1 MRMDYKSDPSGGP
14 SQDVL
19 NTAYG
24 QFAAAGRTFEP
35 WFRAAARG
43 NLEVFTLA
51 TRRAQ
56 AYVELPV
63 RLSQCRTPQ
72 ELADEQMRFWQN
84 MTQQYAECSQKL
96 MRIWTELAQDGGR
109 RARGSSAQRD
119 YITFP
124 EPEEASGE
132 AEKSERR
139 AA

>member
-35 WFRAAARG
+35 WFWAAARG

-63 RLSQCRTPQ
+63 RLSQCRTPK

-84 MTQQYAECSQKL
+84 MTQQYAECSQKV
-96 MRIWTELAQDGGR
+96 MRIWTDLAQNGSRRGR
-109 RARGSSAQRD
+109 SAQRD

-124 EPEEASGE
+124 EPEEASGQ
-132 AEKSERR
+132 AEQAERR